1 MPLSL
6 SLCAPLHLLQEV
18 LCMPA
23 FSDLMRSLPGVRR
36 LCLLST
42 DLPSLVPF
50 QLRVPK
56 SVLSAVANEVERASD
71 NEKESKIALYQT
83 PLLYEKER
91 SEADECREINCSGW
105 GNGRQTR

>member
-6 SLCAPLHLLQEV
+6 RLLQEV

-23 FSDLMRSLPGVRR
+23 LSDLVRSLPGVRR

-42 DLPSLVPF
+42 DLPSFVPF
-50 QLRVPK
+50 QLRIPK
-56 SVLSAVANEVERASD
+56 SVLSAVANEVDRASD
-71 NEKESKIALYQT
+71 NEKKSKIALYQN
-83 PLLYEKER
+83 PLLYEKEK

-105 GNGRQTR
+105 GNRRQTR

>member
-23 FSDLMRSLPGVRR
+23 FTDLMLSLPGVRR

-42 DLPSLVPF
+42 DLPSFVPF

-56 SVLSAVANEVERASD
+56 SVLSAVENEVERASD

-83 PLLYEKER
+83 PLFYEKER